1 MGSSRLYRCHK
12 THRHTGV
19 CLGLVLW
26 GLLLCGVPSTAGAQT
41 DGRKQVSTPAAREG
55 EAANGARPNYE
66 LAISAPEELASLI
79 RQRTLIGRWHT
90 RDDYDPDQFEAL
102 LARLQPEIEAL
113 LRSEGYFSGQASV
126 QADARSVRVQVN
138 TGARATVSR
147 VMLDLLGELAQPGAL
162 REQMLAQWTLAE
174 GSFFKPDLWEQGK
187 RALIDAL
194 NQAGFLRARIVRSEA
209 VVDPA
214 ATAVSLQL
222 TIDSG
227 PRLGFGPARYS
238 GLVHYN
244 AHRVEAYRPFK
255 EGEPYRLDALLTW
268 QSRLRDSG
276 YFTSASVL
284 PDLAALED
292 EPEADRVPL
301 LVDLVE
307 VQKQRLALGA
317 GFSTDYGA
325 RVQFAHEHRNLFGHA
340 WQSESGVMLETRR
353 QRGFVNLRSPV
364 KADGRYW
371 VVGSSVERLDVANE
385 ELVRGQTHVG
395 QGWRRSDGDDLVSLV
410 YQSERR
416 RLNEGSP
423 DARQAFVLGYGWS
436 LRRLDVETD
445 PSDGF
450 SLASH
455 VSGASRGL
463 GSDRSFVRSYARG
476 LYFWPMPTQGWLAG
490 GRLLASAEL
499 GLVAAG
505 SREDIPSENLFRA
518 GGSQSVRGYRLLSLG
533 VPDRGAI
540 VGGRVLAVGTLEYQ
554 HPVRDKLRLALFH
567 DRGNA
572 SDTLSSYRSLASWG
586 TGLRWRTPVGPVM
599 LDVAHAQ
606 QLDRWRVHL
615 SVGYGF

>member
-1 MGSSRLYRCHK
+1 MGSSLLYRCQN

-41 DGRKQVSTPAAREG
+41 DGREQASTPAAREG
-55 EAANGARPNYE
+55 EAAKGARPNYE

-138 TGARATVSR
+138 AGARATVSR

-268 QSRLRDSG
+268 
-276 YFTSASVL
+276 
-284 PDLAALED
+284 
-292 EPEADRVPL
+292 
-301 LVDLVE
+301 
-307 VQKQRLALGA
+307 
-317 GFSTDYGA
+317 
-325 RVQFAHEHRNLFGHA
+325 
-340 WQSESGVMLETRR
+340 
-353 QRGFVNLRSPV
+353 
-364 KADGRYW
+364 
-371 VVGSSVERLDVANE
+371 
-385 ELVRGQTHVG
+385 
-395 QGWRRSDGDDLVSLV
+395 
-410 YQSERR
+410 
-416 RLNEGSP
+416 
-423 DARQAFVLGYGWS
+423 
-436 LRRLDVETD
+436 
-445 PSDGF
+445 
-450 SLASH
+450 
-455 VSGASRGL
+455 
-463 GSDRSFVRSYARG
+463 
-476 LYFWPMPTQGWLAG
+476 
-490 GRLLASAEL
+490 
-499 GLVAAG
+499 
-505 SREDIPSENLFRA
+505 
-518 GGSQSVRGYRLLSLG
+518 
-533 VPDRGAI
+533 
-540 VGGRVLAVGTLEYQ
+540 
-554 HPVRDKLRLALFH
+554 
-567 DRGNA
+567 
-572 SDTLSSYRSLASWG
+572 
-586 TGLRWRTPVGPVM
+586 
-599 LDVAHAQ
+599 
-606 QLDRWRVHL
+606 
-615 SVGYGF
+615 